1 MAQDVELSSFDLRY
15 ESYRIKNG
23 VHEARLLASIAQRG
37 VEEPLEGVDAGE
49 QRILLNGF
57 KRYRCARKLGIGHVP
72 YVSLGNDEATG
83 ILGLIRASNS
93 KALGILEQARFIDDL
108 RKLHKMSVAEI
119 AETVS
124 RSKSW
129 VSMRLGLIGE
139 MSDRIRQKLFSGAFP
154 VYSYMYTLRQFM
166 RMNGVRREEIEDFV
180 EAVSGKKLSVRDIER
195 LAHGYFRGPDWFRE
209 EIRNGNLALPLDRI
223 KRVPENPQGC
233 NEFERVLLK
242 DLEIV
247 AKYMQRVTAK
257 SQDKR
262 LKTRS
267 FCAQA
272 NLLAAGILSRTPAFT
287 KALRHLHDRTGHA

>member
-15 ESYRIKNG
+15 ESYRMKNRSL
-23 VHEARLLASIAQRG
+23 EARLLASIAERG
-37 VEEPLEGVDAGE
+37 VEEPLEGVDTGE
-49 QRILLNGF
+49 QKILLNGF

-72 YVSLGNDEATG
+72 YVSLGDDEATG
-83 ILGLIRASNS
+83 ILGLIRASNT
-93 KALGILEQARFIDDL
+93 KTLGILEQARFIDDL
-108 RKLHKMSVAEI
+108 RTLHKMSVAEI

-129 VSMRLGLIGE
+129 VSMRLGLNGE

-154 VYSYMYTLRQFM
+154 VYPYMYTLRQFM
-166 RMNGVRREEIEDFV
+166 RMNGVRKQDVEDFV

-209 EIRNGNLALPLDRI
+209 EIRNGNLALPLERMQH
-223 KRVPENPQGC
+223 VPEDSQGC
-233 NEFERVLLK
+233 NGFERVLLK

-247 AKYMQRVTAK
+247 AKYMQRVTTK
-257 SQDKR
+257 SQDDR
-262 LKTRS
+262 LKTRP

-272 NLLAAGILSRTPAFT
+272 NLLAGGILSRAGTFT
-287 KALRHLHDRTGHA
+287 RVLRELHDRTGHA